1 MKSMKRISALLL
13 SLVLLVSLCIP
24 VSASDGLD
32 ISTQAPSPISRTKLL
47 EIAEMQRGAVDA
59 HEELYKTFLVGDVET
74 YPVNYG
80 GSYIDGPILHVCIV
94 DLPNQDI
101 SYYKTILE
109 NYLDIV
115 VFENVDLS
123 LQTLITS
130 SKEIAANLLA
140 DGIPVF
146 TSSISEPNNAVIIS
160 TDIDALKT
168 NGVEIT
174 SVPDVELANPYQIST
189 SSVSNTISRQ
199 LYSVDELSTTV
210 PVLFEDGS
218 ALVPNTALM
227 GGTALTGYTLGI
239 CGTYN
244 GQPAFAMCGHGLS
257 LGEAVTYAENNSTIG
272 TVSVQRYNNNQSGD
286 YAIVSITNSS
296 FTRTNIVGDPSNP
309 GSQTEI
315 TGTINRPATG
325 LAIIKY
331 GKNGGY
337 AYGNVS
343 SSNTTWYPSAHPDG
357 IHGLVDVRLSMGR
370 REPGDSGGPIYTADG
385 LFLGTHTGA
394 GDEDGYGFSHIV
406 FSPYVY
412 LSNSGFSALTS

>member
-1 MKSMKRISALLL
+1 MKKRVFAIVLTIILCTSVFSLSAFATDL
-13 SLVLLVSLCIP
+13 S
-24 VSASDGLD
+24 
-32 ISTQAPSPISRTKLL
+32 SPISRTQLL
-47 EIAEMQRGAVDA
+47 KIAEMQRGAVDA
-59 HEELYKTFLVGDVET
+59 HEELYKTFLVGGVET

-80 GSYIDGPILHVCIV
+80 GSYIDGSLLHVCIV

-101 SYYKTILE
+101 SYYKNILK
-109 NYLDIV
+109 NHLDVV
-115 VFENVDLS
+115 VFDNVDLS

-130 SKEIAANLLA
+130 SREIATSLLA

-168 NGVEIT
+168 SGIEVA
-174 SVPDVELANPYQIST
+174 SVSNVELADPYQIST
-189 SSVSNTISRQ
+189 LSSNTISRQ

-218 ALVPNTALM
+218 ALVPNATLM
-227 GGTALTGYTLGI
+227 GGTALTGYTLGV
-239 CGTYN
+239 CGRYN
-244 GQPAFAMCGHGLS
+244 GQPAFAMCGHGLAK
-257 LGEAVTYAENNSTIG
+257 GDKIKYAENNSVIG
-272 TVSVQRYNNNQSGD
+272 TVSEQCYENDKYGD
-286 YAIVSITNSS
+286 YAIISITDSS
-296 FTRTNIVGDPSNP
+296 FTRTNMVGDPSNP

-337 AYGNVS
+337 AYGAVS
-343 SSNTTWYPSAHPDG
+343 SSNTTWYSSGNPDG
-357 IHGLVDVRLSMGR
+357 IHGLVDVRLSLGR

-385 LFLGTHTGA
+385 LFCGTHTGA
-394 GDEDGYGFSHIV
+394 ADEDNYGFSHIV

-412 LSNSGFSALTS
+412 VRNLGFSALTS

>member
-1 MKSMKRISALLL
+1 MKSTKRISALLL

-24 VSASDGLD
+24 VSASDVPD
-32 ISTQAPSPISRTKLL
+32 ISTQAPSPISQTNLL

-80 GSYIDGPILHVCIV
+80 GSYIDGSILHVCIV

-130 SKEIAANLLA
+130 SKEIAANLSA

-168 NGVEIT
+168 NGIEIT
-174 SVPDVELANPYQIST
+174 SVSNVELANPYQIST

-199 LYSVDELSTTV
+199 FYSVDKLSTTV

-218 ALVPNTALM
+218 ALVPNAALM
-227 GGTALTGYTLGI
+227 GGTALTGYTLGV
-239 CGTYN
+239 CGRYN
-244 GQPAFAMCGHGLS
+244 GQPAFAMCGHGLAK
-257 LGEAVTYAENNSTIG
+257 GDKIKYAENNSVIG
-272 TVSVQRYNNNQSGD
+272 TVSEQCFENNKYGD
-286 YAIVSITNSS
+286 YAIVSITDSS
-296 FTRTNIVGDPSNP
+296 FTRTNMVGDQSNP

-325 LAIIKY
+325 LAIIKC

-337 AYGNVS
+337 AYGAVS
-343 SSNTTWYPSAHPDG
+343 SSNTTWYPSGKPDG
-357 IHGLVDVRLSMGR
+357 IHGLVDVRLSLGR

-385 LFLGTHTGA
+385 LFCGTHTGSTA
-394 GDEDGYGFSHIV
+394 EDNYGFSHIV

-412 LSNSGFSALTS
+412 VRNLGFSALTS

>member
-1 MKSMKRISALLL
+1 MKKRSFAFVLTIIFCFSVL
-13 SLVLLVSLCIP
+13 SLSVFAAEPSSSVSRSQLH
-24 VSASDGLD
+24 
-32 ISTQAPSPISRTKLL
+32 R
-47 EIAEMQRGAVDA
+47 IAEMQRGAVDA
-59 HEELYKTFLVGDVET
+59 HEELYKTFLVGGVES
-74 YPVNYG
+74 YPSNYG
-80 GSYIDGPILHVCIV
+80 GSYIDGSILHVCIV

-101 SYYKTILE
+101 SNYQSILE
-109 NYLDIV
+109 NYLNIIV
-115 VFENVDLS
+115 FDNVDLS
-123 LQTLITS
+123 LQTLITAA
-130 SKEIAANLLA
+130 KEIATNLLA

-146 TSSISEPNNAVIIS
+146 TSSISEPDNAVIIS
-160 TDIDALKT
+160 TDIDALET
-168 NGVEIT
+168 RGIEVT
-174 SVPDVELANPYQIST
+174 SVASMEMNSAGLHQRSS
-189 SSVSNTISRQ
+189 SSVPNNISRR

-218 ALVPNTALM
+218 ALVPNTDLM
-227 GGTALTGYTLGI
+227 GGTALRGYTLGI

-257 LGEAVTYAENNSTIG
+257 LGKAVKYAENNSTIG

-343 SSNTTWYPSAHPDG
+343 SSNTTWYSSGNPDG
-357 IHGLVDVRLSMGR
+357 IHGLVDVRLSLGR

-385 LFLGTHTGA
+385 LFCGTHTGA
-394 GDEDGYGFSHIV
+394 GDEDNYGFSHIV